1 MDIPVIRLGIQRL
14 HRKLIRVEHA
24 VDGIL
29 IEIPDIAESDA
40 FLVGD
45 VDHVTDRV
53 F

>member
-1 MDIPVIRLGIQRL
+1 MNIPVIRLGVQRL
-14 HRKLIRVEHA
+14 HRKLIWIEHA

-29 IEIPDIAESDA
+29 IETPYITESDA